1 MREHKMAAV
10 TAGTLYI
17 TGTVAGLASRV
28 VTAPVRGESD
38 VLAAAA
44 KHAGAVRTGALL
56 VLLMGLALAFIPVVL
71 FPVLRKVDEAL
82 ALGYLVV
89 RGAIETVCYVGAA
102 IVLLLL
108 VPTAETVAAGPGTA
122 SPAGVRLGD
131 LMDNSEAISAVLT
144 LVFCLGAGLF
154 YVLLYRSRIVP
165 RWIALWGLVAIRS
178 TRPAAFL
185 RVRRQRQRLHHGVAA
200 GPANV
205 RAGDGPGGVDD
216 RAADS
221 AQRAGRRRRGVGRTC
236 RACAHRRAE
245 AHRTVATPRCLKD
258 VSHADLHRRG
268 IRQARQV
275 HGQPRART
283 RLRGRRRLS

>member
-1 MREHKMAAV
+1 MTRPVPATSLSLSTALDERGAMREHKAAAI
-10 TAGTLYI
+10 TAGILYI
-17 TGTVAGLASRV
+17 TGTVAGFASRV

-71 FPVLRKVDEAL
+71 FPVLRKVDEVL

-102 IVLLLL
+102 IGLLLL

-165 RWIALWGLVAIRS
+165 RWIASWGLLAIPLYAAGGLLAVYGVSDSDS
-178 TRPAAFL
+178 TTASLLDLPMAVQEMVLAVWMLTRGFRPA
-185 RVRRQRQRLHHGVAA
+185 
-200 GPANV
+200 
-205 RAGDGPGGVDD
+205 
-216 RAADS
+216 S
-221 AQRAGRRRRGVGRTC
+221 ARTASRRGESTPL
-236 RACAHRRAE
+236 RAPAREHTEPSPRRAV
-245 AHRTVATPRCLKD
+245 RYR
-258 VSHADLHRRG
+258 
-268 IRQARQV
+268 
-275 HGQPRART
+275 
-283 RLRGRRRLS
+283 